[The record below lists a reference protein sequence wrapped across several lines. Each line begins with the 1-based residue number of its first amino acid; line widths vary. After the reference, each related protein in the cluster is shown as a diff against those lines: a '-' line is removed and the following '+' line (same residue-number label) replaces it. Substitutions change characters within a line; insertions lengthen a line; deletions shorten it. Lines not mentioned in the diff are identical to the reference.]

1 MAAGT
6 YNLQID
12 QGSDFAVNLALK
24 EGGVATDLTSY
35 LARAQMRSTKDAA
48 TAAAT
53 FTCTIMNPTAGTLQ
67 LSLPNATSAALEPGL
82 YYYDLEIY
90 TSGDGVVTR
99 ILEGTVTLDQ
109 NVTR

>member
-12 QGSDFAVNLALK
+12 QGSDFAMNLALT
-24 EGGVATDLTSY
+24 EGGVVTDLTNYS
-35 LARAQMRSTKDAA
+35 ARAQMRSTKDSA
-48 TAAAT
+48 TVAAT
-53 FTCTIMNPTAGTLQ
+53 FTCTIMNAAGGTLQ
-67 LSLPNATSAALEPGL
+67 VALPNATSAALEPGL

-99 ILEGTVTLDQ
+99 ILEGTVTIDQ

>member
-24 EGGVATDLTSY
+24 EGGVATDLTNYS
-35 LARAQMRSTKDAA
+35 ARAQMRATKDAA
-48 TAAAT
+48 DVAAS
-53 FTCTIMNPTAGTLQ
+53 FTCTIMDAAAGSIQ
-67 LSLPNATSAALEPGL
+67 MSLPNATSAALASGL

-90 TSGDGVVTR
+90 TSSDGIVTR
-99 ILEGTVTLDQ
+99 ILEGTVTIDQ